1 MLSTELGSV
10 VIARFVVVAFVE
22 VEFTVMKFV
31 DVRFVI
37 VATAAVRESA
47 IALVKR
53 ASVEKNEVVVAFVM
67 VAFAPFKL
75 ATVDEPNAMR
85 PFENVR
91 RVDVAPFVNASC
103 IVTPE
108 LSVPQ
113 IRTPAAVAFTS
124 QDAAL
129 SEETVRF
136 VVEAFVDE
144 MFVVVAFA
152 ATMFPKV
159 LVPVKVLVSPRSVD
173 DAAFTVILLV
183 PSNATPLM
191 FRAVSSAVAVP
202 AFPEISPVMVWL
214 KVLFPVKVLSLYVF
228 AIVVEASAKCVAE
241 VVENA
246 APWF

>member
-1 MLSTELGSV
+1 MLGSV
-10 VIARFVVVAFVE
+10 VIARFVVVAFVD
-22 VEFTVMKFV
+22 VELTVMKFV

-37 VATAAVRESA
+37 VATAAVSESA
-47 IALVKR
+47 IAVVKR
-53 ASVEKNEVVVAFVM
+53 ASVEKNDVDVAFVI
-67 VAFAPFKL
+67 VALVPLRL

-85 PFENVR
+85 PPLKVR
-91 RVDVAPFVNASC
+91 SVDVAPFVNASWS
-103 IVTPE
+103 VTPE

-136 VVEAFVDE
+136 VVEALVEE

-152 ATMFPKV
+152 ATRFPKV
-159 LVPVKVLVSPRSVD
+159 LV
-173 DAAFTVILLV
+173 
-183 PSNATPLM
+183 
-191 FRAVSSAVAVP
+191 
-202 AFPEISPVMVWL
+202 
-214 KVLFPVKVLSLYVF
+214 PVKVLSLYVF

-246 APWF
+246 APWFWRRKYCADVVENERPAEAKYNEDEVEKKLFADFQ